1 MDKSIEPL
9 LASQEG
15 TLKYVGL
22 AVCTAA
28 VFCLAVAP
36 AAARTRTYYIA
47 AQEVQWN
54 YAPGGINKLTG
65 RPAVKPF
72 PNDPV
77 GWTYTKALYFQYA
90 DRAFTKPVAKPSYF
104 GILGPVIRAEVG
116 DTILVYFKNDTHFP
130 QSIHAHG
137 VFYDKASEG
146 APYQD
151 GVSAAKKGGDSV
163 APGATFRY
171 VWRVPARAGPDRMDQ
186 SSVLWMYHAHV
197 DEVAGISAGLIGPM
211 VITRKGMARA
221 DGSPKD
227 VDREVFAMF
236 ALDDENQS
244 PYMPQNFKR
253 VKNPSQIS
261 PQDQFNPFGPYYPTN
276 EIPSIN
282 GFVYGT
288 MPMPELRVGQHVRW
302 YLMADASDAFDIHV
316 IHWHGNDASSNGM
329 RTDAVQ
335 VLPAGMAVADM
346 VPDNPGIWLFHCHV
360 NFHLQGG
367 MVARY
372 RVTR

>member
-1 MDKSIEPL
+1 MRKYIGLLIFSI
-9 LASQEG
+9 
-15 TLKYVGL
+15 
-22 AVCTAA
+22 AVLGCSVT
-28 VFCLAVAP
+28 P
-36 AAARTRTYYIA
+36 ALARTRTYYIA

-54 YAPGGINKLTG
+54 YAPGGVNQITG
-65 RPAVKPF
+65 APARKPF
-72 PNDPV
+72 PVDYL

-90 DRAFTKPVAKPSYF
+90 DRAFTKPVAKPPYF
-104 GILGPVIRAEVG
+104 GMLGPVIRAEVG
-116 DTILVYFKNDTHFP
+116 DTIVVYFKNETHFP

-137 VFYDKASEG
+137 VFYAKASEG
-146 APYQD
+146 APYRD
-151 GVSAAKKGGDSV
+151 GVSLAKKGGDVV

-171 VWRVPARAGPDRMDQ
+171 VWNVPVRAGPDRMDV

-227 VDREVFAMF
+227 VDREIFTMF
-236 ALDDENQS
+236 SLDDENQS
-244 PYMPQNFKR
+244 MYMPENLKR
-253 VKNPSQIS
+253 SKAAEQLP
-261 PQDQFNPFGPYYPTN
+261 PPDRFNPFGAFYVTN
-276 EIPSIN
+276 EIPNIN

-288 MPMPELRVGQHVRW
+288 GAMPVARVGQHVRW
-302 YLMADASDAFDIHV
+302 YLLADASDAFDIHV

-335 VLPAGMAVADM
+335 VLPAGMAIADM
-346 VPDNPGIWLFHCHV
+346 VPDNPGIWLYHCHV